1 MRQGLLIPDLGGARA
16 LILHRAHPTVVSLTR
31 QLRAIGMN
39 VETSWPELPVS
50 AVSADYI
57 FFDADMGHDS
67 QFPWKPGA
75 APMPLIALIG
85 SEAPGRIEWALSHR
99 AAGQILKPVGDGG
112 AFSALLIARQTFDA
126 RNALA
131 AEIADLR
138 TRISERQTVVKAVMQ
153 LARTTDSEEIAYDQ
167 LRQMAMAW
175 RVTIEQAAQRV
186 VALRPPAAKGA
197 DIRPKRSIKEM

>member
-1 MRQGLLIPDLGGARA
+1 MRQGLFIPDLGGAKA
-16 LILHRAHPTVVSLTR
+16 VILHRAHPTVLSLTR

-39 VETSWPELPVS
+39 VETSWPELPAS
-50 AVSADYI
+50 AMSADYI

-75 APMPLIALIG
+75 SPMPMIALIG

-99 AAGQILKPVGDGG
+99 AAGQILKPVGDAG
-112 AFSALLIARQTFDA
+112 AFSALLIARQTYDA

-131 AEIADLR
+131 AEVADLR
-138 TRISERQTVVKAVMQ
+138 TRISERQTVVKAVML
-153 LARTTDSEEIAYDQ
+153 LARKTETEEIAYDQ

-186 VALRPPAAKGA
+186 VTLQASAATGA
-197 DIRPKRSIKEM
+197 DMRRKRTAKEM

>member
-1 MRQGLLIPDLGGARA
+1 MRQGLFIPDLGGAKA
-16 LILHRAHPTVVSLTR
+16 VILHRAHPTVLSLTR

-39 VETSWPELPVS
+39 VETSWPELPAS
-50 AVSADYI
+50 AMSADYI

-75 APMPLIALIG
+75 SPMPMIALIG

-99 AAGQILKPVGDGG
+99 AAGQILKPVGDAG
-112 AFSALLIARQTFDA
+112 AFSALLIARQTYDA

-138 TRISERQTVVKAVMQ
+138 TRISERQTVVKAVML
-153 LARTTDSEEIAYDQ
+153 LARKTETEEIAYDQ

-186 VALRPPAAKGA
+186 VTLQASAATGA
-197 DIRPKRSIKEM
+197 DMRRKRTAKEM

>member
-1 MRQGLLIPDLGGARA
+1 MRQGLFIPDLGGARA
-16 LILHRAHPTVVSLTR
+16 LILHRTHPTVVSLTR

-50 AVSADYI
+50 AMSADYI

-112 AFSALLIARQTFDA
+112 AFSALLIARQTYDA

-138 TRISERQTVVKAVMQ
+138 LRISERQTVVKAVMQ
-153 LARTTDSEEIAYDQ
+153 LARTTDTEEIAYDQ

-186 VALRPPAAKGA
+186 VTSRLSAATGA
-197 DIRPKRSIKEM
+197 DMRRR

>member
-1 MRQGLLIPDLGGARA
+1 MRQGLFIPDLGGAKA
-16 LILHRAHPTVVSLTR
+16 VILHRAHPTVLSLTR

-39 VETSWPELPVS
+39 VETSWPELPAS
-50 AVSADYI
+50 AMSADYI

-75 APMPLIALIG
+75 SPMPMIALIG

-99 AAGQILKPVGDGG
+99 AAGQVLKPVGDAG
-112 AFSALLIARQTFDA
+112 AFSALLIARQTYDA

-138 TRISERQTVVKAVMQ
+138 TRISERQTVVKAVML
-153 LARTTDSEEIAYDQ
+153 LARKTETEEIAYDQ

-186 VALRPPAAKGA
+186 VTLQASAATGA
-197 DIRPKRSIKEM
+197 DMRRKRTAKEM

>member
-1 MRQGLLIPDLGGARA
+1 MRQGLVIPDLGGARA
-16 LILHRAHPTVVSLTR
+16 IILHRAHPTVVSLTR
-31 QLRAIGMN
+31 QLRAIGLQ
-39 VETSWPELPVS
+39 VETSWPELPLS
-50 AVSADYI
+50 ALSADYI

-75 APMPLIALIG
+75 APMPMIALIG

-112 AFSALLIARQTFDA
+112 VFSALLIARQTFDA

-131 AEIADLR
+131 AEISDLR
-138 TRISERQTVVKAVMQ
+138 TRISERQTVVKAVMM
-153 LARTTDSEEIAYDQ
+153 LARNTESEELAYDR
-167 LRQMAMAW
+167 LRQIAMAW

-186 VALRPPAAKGA
+186 VVAQPTGTSDAVARQ
-197 DIRPKRSIKEM
+197 KRSAKEM